1 VINNDSI
8 IKLEMGTL
16 APTVGW
22 GLMFLSRLI
31 VSHCLEVE
39 V

>member
-1 VINNDSI
+1 
-8 IKLEMGTL
+8 
-16 APTVGW
+16 
-22 GLMFLSRLI
+22 MFVMITKKYYHLL